1 MILVL
6 MSMMTKLQSRLWDHE
21 CGLVVFKH
29 VGGGWEQVKR
39 SLFPKVQLAFY
50 RDDFG
55 CLRRTVVFSSTQ
67 ALSLLYTLCEWLLL
81 FEVLLS
87 NNSWCLDAN
96 NTVTI
101 GNKRPY

>member
-6 MSMMTKLQSRLWDHE
+6 MSMMTKLQSRLWDRE

-39 SLFPKVQLAFY
+39 SLFPNVQLAFY

-67 ALSLLYTLCEWLLL
+67 ALSLLYTLCECT
-81 FEVLLS
+81 S
-87 NNSWCLDAN
+87 GCYCLKFSYLTTA
-96 NTVTI
+96 
-101 GNKRPY
+101 GA